1 MPRMT
6 LAALSA
12 GWSPLDGHGSLT
24 HVVKGIVLVVVGIFV
39 LAIAARV
46 FSAPPASIIGVP
58 VGRQMCEEAAQRGE
72 PPPFPECPNA
82 PH

>member
-1 MPRMT
+1 VAT
-6 LAALSA
+6 LASLSA
-12 GWSPLDGHGSLT
+12 GGSFALDSRGSLT

-46 FSAPPASIIGVP
+46 FSAPPESIIGVP